1 MRLAQRLLLIAVLMA
16 ALAATTTF
24 AKTKFQSVW
33 KSPDAHGAAFG
44 GKKVAALIIDKD
56 ESLRISGEEA
66 LVRELNARGMQG
78 VASYTIV
85 PREELQNADK
95 ARVWYEQAGVEG
107 VIAFRLVSDEKR
119 RTWQP
124 SSWSSPYYGSLW
136 GYYGYGWGSV
146 YDPGY
151 VRDDR
156 VISLETLIFSVPKNV
171 LLWAG
176 MSETENPKNAAAVVA
191 EVVKE
196 AAKELKKQGLA
207 RGAK

>member
-1 MRLAQRLLLIAVLMA
+1 MTVTRRLLLIAALVV
-16 ALAATTTF
+16 ALAGSTV
-24 AKTKFQSVW
+24 AKTKFKSVW
-33 KSPDAHGAAFG
+33 KGPDAAGTTFG

-66 LVRELNARGMQG
+66 LARELTARGMQG
-78 VASYTIV
+78 VASYRIV
-85 PREELQNADK
+85 PREELQNADRAK
-95 ARVWYEQAGVEG
+95 VWYEKAGVEG
-107 VIAFRLVSDEKR
+107 VVAFRVVSDEKR

-124 SSWSSPYYGSLW
+124 SSWSTPYYGSFW
-136 GYYGYGWGSV
+136 GYYGYSWGAV

-156 VISLETLIFSVPKNV
+156 VVSLETLIFSVPKNS

-176 MSETENPKNAAAVVA
+176 MSETENPKNGAAVVA

-196 AAKELKKQGLA
+196 AAKEMKKQGLA
-207 RGAK
+207 RGSK

>member
-1 MRLAQRLLLIAVLMA
+1 MTFTRRVSLMALLVA
-16 ALAATTTF
+16 ALAGTTTF
-24 AKTKFQSVW
+24 AKTKFKSVW
-33 KSPDAHGAAFG
+33 KSPDAHGTAFG

-66 LVRELNARGMQG
+66 LVRELTARGMKG

-107 VIAFRLVSDEKR
+107 VVAFRLVSDEKR

-124 SSWSSPYYGSLW
+124 SSWSTPYYGSLW
-136 GYYGYGWGSV
+136 GYYGYGWNSV

-207 RGAK
+207 GGAK